1 MEKKQAIHPRQK
13 EKKDDFFGNLS
24 IDALIPGK
32 GGKDR
37 MTFTEFFVKNHGKKL
52 VTTKR

>member
-1 MEKKQAIHPRQK
+1 MEKKVNHSRQT
-13 EKKDDFFGNLS
+13 KKADDFFGNLS